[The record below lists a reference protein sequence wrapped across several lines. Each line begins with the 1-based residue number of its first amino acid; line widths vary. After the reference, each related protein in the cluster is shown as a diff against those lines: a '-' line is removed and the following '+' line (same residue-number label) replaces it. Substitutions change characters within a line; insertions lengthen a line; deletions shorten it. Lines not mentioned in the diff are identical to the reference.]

1 VAQLVARLLWEQE
14 ATGSSPVT
22 PTTMNILYYWL
33 ILSSFLFGTIV
44 GILFCDYI
52 DRKENN
58 GKNKI

>member
-1 VAQLVARLLWEQE
+1 
-14 ATGSSPVT
+14 
-22 PTTMNILYYWL
+22 MNNLYYWL

-58 GKNKI
+58 GNNKK